1 MVAGDLVTVNPVDG
15 SEIEPCPPGKRP
27 AAPVRYGP
35 GRRDELRR
43 AAATPGARPRP
54 PRCPWVPERAEVRER
69 LATLL
74 TRGRSIRLTGPAGSG
89 RTTVLAAVAAD
100 CARLAPDG
108 VIRLSGRHRTPT
120 DLLHDLH
127 AAVFDAPRHR
137 LDRAELL
144 AAVREIGAVV
154 VLDDIEF
161 GGAALEDFLDAT
173 PECAFLISATPHTPV
188 PSADSHLEEVALAGL
203 SRAACQEL
211 LEHHLGGPLDAEEAD
226 WATRLWSRSEG
237 LPLRCVQAA
246 ALLAD
251 RRAGADRAPLPDPAE
266 AAAPGAL
273 LAAGLDE
280 TGRDVLRLAVA
291 LGGECPHPVHLA
303 ALTGDER
310 TEDILAELA
319 GRGLVTPAGPR
330 HRLAAGVADELTA
343 AGYAEGAAARAEAVA
358 GHYAWWAGHPEVTP
372 EQVAREA
379 DVIVA
384 TLSALVTGRDAA
396 AAAAAVPLA
405 RAAAPALAAGLAWSA
420 WERALRHGAEAARL
434 AGEVAEEAYFHH
446 DLGIL
451 ALCTGNLG
459 RARAELE
466 ASIGLRGALADRRGA
481 VSGRRALA
489 LVADR
494 SGTPAPALP
503 ADRPAASE
511 APAPAPDAAAAG
523 PDRPGA
529 GRAGRPRSRGVPA
542 RRSRSRGA
550 DGPGRRGHTG
560 HGRHR
565 AALRHRPGG
574 PRAGRFAVRG
584 PGPDRRAARGH
595 RDHPPHRAGPR
606 RARHRGARGGRGRL
620 LRLDVRLLPGLVRV
634 RRPGVRRRLRDRV
647 RGRRG
652 ARRRGLP
659 GTGRRCGGVAEA
671 RPGPP
676 RPARH
681 PAQHRRGRGG
691 RAARRRARHRG
702 HPRHDQRGGRG
713 AGPERTA
720 REEHR
725 PHRRARRRP
734 HHPDAERRAHRDAA
748 DRDRHPDGSARH
760 RARHRH
766 HHPGAA
772 HGAGEHRAA
781 DHAGHHPRRR
791 PPPPRRPPAR
801 SRRPARPRGRRRRTP
816 PRRRRPTPTPA
827 GHHAARRWLV
837 EHRQRPGAVRRVRD
851 RGRGVAPGPAPR
863 PSPSPGPLP
872 ALRGLPARAGP
883 LTVSRSPARP
893 GPPGPVP
900 VVRPRRPHAGAPRA
914 DTTTRGVPT
923 RVGTPRVRRYA
934 GGGAGRPRRAQN
946 RRSLSSSMPRS
957 AS

>member
-43 AAATPGARPRP
+43 AAATPVPAP
-54 PRCPWVPERAEVRER
+54 PAEVSLVPERAEVRER

-251 RRAGADRAPLPDPAE
+251 RRAGADGAPLPDPAE

-523 PDRPGA
+523 PDRPG
-529 GRAGRPRSRGVPA
+529 P
-542 RRSRSRGA
+542 GA
-550 DGPGRRGHTG
+550 P
-560 HGRHR
+560 
-565 AALRHRPGG
+565 
-574 PRAGRFAVRG
+574 
-584 PGPDRRAARGH
+584 
-595 RDHPPHRAGPR
+595 AGPAAAAFR
-606 RARHRGARGGRGRL
+606 PAGPAAAAPTGRDDEDIRGTAVTEQLSVIAPADPAPAGSPFA
-620 LRLDVRLLPGLVRV
+620 DPAPTAELPGVTGITPLT
-634 RRPGVRRRLRDRV
+634 RP
-647 RGRRG
+647 
-652 ARRRGLP
+652 APAAP
-659 GTGRRCGGVAEA
+659 GTGV
-671 RPGPP
+671 
-676 RPARH
+676 
-681 PAQHRRGRGG
+681 
-691 RAARRRARHRG
+691 
-702 HPRHDQRGGRG
+702 
-713 AGPERTA
+713 
-720 REEHR
+720 
-725 PHRRARRRP
+725 
-734 HHPDAERRAHRDAA
+734 
-748 DRDRHPDGSARH
+748 
-760 RARHRH
+760 
-766 HHPGAA
+766 PGAA
-772 HGAGEHRAA
+772 AGASFDSTFASSLGSSASGGPASGGGFGTGFGAGAA
-781 DHAGHHPRRR
+781 PGAGTGAFPAPAAGAGASRKRGLARLALHGTRRNIAAAGAGALLVAVLGTVVTLGMTSGEDEEPARNVRPEKSTGRTAEPDDDPTTRTPSAGPTGTPRTGTGTPTAPPATGPATGTTTPEQPTAPASTGQPTTPATTPPTSATT
-791 PPPPRRPPAR
+791 PPPTSPQPPTSPTTRPTTNPTPPATTN
-801 SRRPARPRGRRRRTP
+801 PTP
-816 PRRRRPTPTPA
+816 PATTP
-827 GHHAARRWLV
+827 
-837 EHRQRPGAVRRVRD
+837 PGGGSSNTAS
-851 RGRGVAPGPAPR
+851 GPAP
-863 PSPSPGPLP
+863 SGGS
-872 ALRGLPARAGP
+872 A
-883 LTVSRSPARP
+883 TE
-893 GPPGPVP
+893 
-900 VVRPRRPHAGAPRA
+900 GAA
-914 DTTTRGVPT
+914 
-923 RVGTPRVRRYA
+923 
-934 GGGAGRPRRAQN
+934 
-946 RRSLSSSMPRS
+946 
-957 AS
+957 